1 MSKRL
6 RLLLNIGT
14 ADATKLGLKETREGK
29 VVSVGDDVGKIL
41 TDHGWAA
48 PEGEAAPVPVAPRAG
63 RQASNAPSG
72 LNLPTDTKIV
82 GAADSGGTVE
92 EVTDADTSP
101 VSGDNADEAI
111 DQIGRM
117 RSREKLQSIVD
128 SDPRTTVKNAARE
141 RLRAL

>member
-29 VVSVGDDVGKIL
+29 VVSVSDDVGKIL

-48 PEGEAAPVPVAPRAG
+48 PEGDAAPVPVAPRGG

-82 GAADSGGTVE
+82 GGADSGGTVE
-92 EVTDADTSP
+92 EVDETSP
-101 VSGDNADEAI
+101 VSDDNADVAI
-111 DQIGRM
+111 DKIGRM
-117 RSREKLQSIVD
+117 TSRENLQAIADNDTRV
-128 SDPRTTVKNAARE
+128 TVQKAARD
-141 RLRAL
+141 RLGAL